1 MQPTYLPWSG
11 YFNLLVEADKFVFL
25 DDVQFER
32 QSWQSR
38 NRILLDGKEQMLV
51 VPVKRDGL
59 GTLINQATISN
70 ENNWRR
76 THWRTLQAA
85 YGKAPY
91 GEQMLSVLKP
101 FYEDEGTQHLSDLN
115 QSIIRAIAS
124 ALKID
129 TPVFRASELGCEGQ
143 RSVRLAKICET
154 LGCDEYLS
162 PRGSEAYLRED
173 NFEEEAAAKL
183 SFQEFEPAPYQQY
196 RAVRFVSHLSVV
208 DVIANL
214 GFDGARAYVTK
225 EGRC

>member
-11 YFNLLVEADKFVFL
+11 YFNLLAEADKFVFL

-38 NRILLDGKEQMLV
+38 NRILLDGKEHLLV
-51 VPVKRDGL
+51 APVKRDGL
-59 GTLINQATISN
+59 GTLVKDATISD

-91 GEQMLSVLKP
+91 GEHLLAALKP
-101 FYEDEGTQHLSDLN
+101 FYEEKATQLLSDLN
-115 QSIIRAIAS
+115 QSIIRVLAS
-124 ALKID
+124 MLKID
-129 TPVFRASELGCEGQ
+129 TPTFRASKLGCDGQ

-162 PRGSEAYLRED
+162 PRGSEAYLNED
-173 NFEEEAAAKL
+173 NFGEEAGVSL
-183 SFQEFEPAPYQQY
+183 SFQEFEPARYKQY
-196 RAVRFVSHLSVV
+196 RAERFVSHLSVV

-214 GFDGARAYVTK
+214 GADGARAYVTK

>member
-11 YFNLLVEADKFVFL
+11 YFNLLAEADKFVFL
-25 DDVQFER
+25 DEVQFER

-38 NRILLDGKEQMLV
+38 NRILLDGKEHLLV

-91 GEQMLSVLKP
+91 GEQLLAVLKP
-101 FYEDEGTQHLSDLN
+101 FYEDEDVQLLSDLN
-115 QSIIRAIAS
+115 QSIIRALAS
-124 ALKID
+124 ALNIY
-129 TPVFRASELGCEGQ
+129 TPTFRASDLGCGGQ
-143 RSVRLAKICET
+143 RSARLAKICET

-173 NFEEEAAAKL
+173 NFEEEARAKL
-183 SFQEFEPAPYQQY
+183 SFQEFKPAPYKQY
-196 RAVRFVSHLSVV
+196 RADRFVSHLSVV
-208 DVIANL
+208 DGIANL
-214 GFDGARAYVTK
+214 GFDGARAYITK

>member
-11 YFNLLVEADKFVFL
+11 YFNLLAEADKFVFL

-38 NRILLDGKEQMLV
+38 NRILLDGKEHLLV

-59 GTLINQATISN
+59 GTMINQATISN
-70 ENNWRR
+70 ENRWRR

-91 GEQMLSVLKP
+91 GEKLLAVLKP
-101 FYEDEGTQHLSDLN
+101 FYEEENTQHLSDLN
-115 QSIIRAIAS
+115 QSIIRALAS
-124 ALKID
+124 AMAIE
-129 TPVFRASELGCEGQ
+129 TSTFRASELKCEGQ
-143 RSVRLAKICET
+143 RSVRLAKICDT

-173 NFEEEAAAKL
+173 NFVEEADAKL
-183 SFQEFEPAPYQQY
+183 SFQEFEPVPYRQY
-196 RAVRFVSHLSVV
+196 RADRFVSHLSVV

-214 GFDGARAYVTK
+214 GTDGARAYVTK
-225 EGRC
+225 EGRW